1 MDDILRDAS
10 RLVTGLG
17 LRITGDGIVLHF
29 LQVGNQIF
37 EHRGER
43 SSGKVHY
50 LVIVRK
56 GLCAVRHVAEGT
68 DEVEVAQVAQCR
80 HLGDVGLQVALGVTG
95 VNLCHAG
102 GILDD
107 RVAAVDDIV
116 EGIPL
121 REAVHGGDVLLE
133 HIVEVNIVVDILS
146 RHNVIAAD
154 FAPDHHAVSDIG
166 LQQGRVAAGDH
177 ILDIGL
183 FVPEVLEDDFRL
195 RLDFQEVGAAG
206 QRESH
211 ESHESHKSHLI
222 YIIYL
227 SFHNLVSPL
236 EVNSYTKRVR
246 T

>member
-10 RLVTGLG
+10 RLVAGLG
-17 LRITGDGIVLHF
+17 LRIAGDSIVLHF
-29 LQVGNQIF
+29 LQVGNQVF

-43 SSGKVHY
+43 SGGKVHH
-50 LVIVRK
+50 LVVVRK
-56 GLCAVRHVAEGT
+56 GLRTVRYVAEGT

-80 HLGDVGLQVALGVTG
+80 HLGDVGLQVALGVAG

-102 GILDD
+102 SILDD

-146 RHNVIAAD
+146 RHDVLAAD

-177 ILDIGL
+177 ILDVGL
-183 FVPEVLEDDFRL
+183 FIPEVLEDDFRL

-211 ESHESHKSHLI
+211 ESHKSHEPHLI